1 MNVRHGVTIGLLLMV
16 VSTMLQSSMHGIV
29 RHAGAELH
37 PFVLVFFRNLFSFV
51 VIVPLLLRLGRVGL
65 HSQHYRLLLLRGVL
79 GIVAILA
86 WYYSLVHVPLTEA
99 TTLSFTAVM
108 FTSIAAILF
117 LHERVRLRRWL
128 AIVCGFV
135 GAVVILQ
142 PGAGGFDPL
151 LLLVIF
157 STVFWA
163 LSITIMKFL
172 TRTDSATSVVAWNS
186 ILLTLFSFPFA
197 LYYWQWPVG
206 EQWLWLIAIGIIGVI
221 GNLCMVRALALAD
234 TSAVMTIDF
243 LRLIWG
249 AMIGYYF
256 FGDRMVSSTWIGG
269 LLIVTSGAYIILRE
283 SRLHERPAAAAAAEP
298 HSEEAVEIQS
308 DRR

>member
-1 MNVRHGVTIGLLLMV
+1 MNLRQGVTVGLLLMV
-16 VSTMLQSSMHGIV
+16 LSTMLQSSMHGIV
-29 RHAGAELH
+29 RHAGSELDLH
-37 PFVLVFFRNLFSFV
+37 PFLLVFFRNLFSFI
-51 VIVPLLLRLGRVGL
+51 VIIPLVMRLGRTGL
-65 HSQHYRLLLLRGVL
+65 HSNHYHLLLLRGVL
-79 GIVAILA
+79 GIIGILA

-108 FTSIAAILF
+108 FTTLAAMLF
-117 LHERVRLRRWL
+117 LGERVRIRRWAAIICGFIG
-128 AIVCGFV
+128 AIV
-135 GAVVILQ
+135 ILR
-142 PGAGGFDPL
+142 PTTGIFDPV

-157 STVFWA
+157 STLFWA
-163 LSITIMKFL
+163 LSITVMKFL

-206 EQWLWLIAIGIIGVI
+206 EQWFWLIAIGVIGVV

-256 FGDRMVSSTWIGG
+256 FGDQMVASTWIGG
-269 LLIVTSGAYIILRE
+269 ILIIVSGAYIILRE
-283 SRLHERPAAAAAAEP
+283 SRQAGR
-298 HSEEAVEIQS
+298 
-308 DRR
+308 